1 MKPIPAAIASTDDVH
16 PVVFVEPKFAERFRQ
31 CVTAAGFELI
41 LDSGLCDVC
50 DLTAFRF
57 GPSTDVEKIAHWF
70 NEIAEL
76 RASAQSL
83 RLTVGSP
90 SWRPV
95 KLPSRQARSG
105 ALTKIRRVAILATGH
120 ATSALGHY

>member
-1 MKPIPAAIASTDDVH
+1 MSPIAIMPCRLPATLNTERPVVKLIPAAIASTDDVH

-57 GPSTDVEKIAHWF
+57 GPSTDVVEIAHWF
-70 NEIAEL
+70 NEILNSEHL
-76 RASAQSL
+76 PRACA
-83 RLTVGSP
+83 
-90 SWRPV
+90 
-95 KLPSRQARSG
+95 
-105 ALTKIRRVAILATGH
+105 
-120 ATSALGHY
+120 